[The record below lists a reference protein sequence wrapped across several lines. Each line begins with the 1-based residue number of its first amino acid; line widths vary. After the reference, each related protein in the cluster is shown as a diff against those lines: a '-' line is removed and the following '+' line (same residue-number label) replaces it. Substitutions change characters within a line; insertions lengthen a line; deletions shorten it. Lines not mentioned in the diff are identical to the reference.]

1 MSWANAMYHLLSSSQ
16 SSTSSG
22 RGYFL
27 VLPSNISCM
36 VKQLLK
42 FLRGTRTVL
51 TIYTEGTSVKQEQLE
66 VVHLYLLYRY
76 CI

>member
-1 MSWANAMYHLLSSSQ
+1 MSWANAMYHLLSSSH

-22 RGYFL
+22 GGYFL

-42 FLRGTRTVL
+42 FLRGTHTVL
-51 TIYTEGTSVKQEQLE
+51 MIHTEGTLVKQEQLE
-66 VVHLYLLYRY
+66 VVHLYLPYRY
-76 CI
+76 HI